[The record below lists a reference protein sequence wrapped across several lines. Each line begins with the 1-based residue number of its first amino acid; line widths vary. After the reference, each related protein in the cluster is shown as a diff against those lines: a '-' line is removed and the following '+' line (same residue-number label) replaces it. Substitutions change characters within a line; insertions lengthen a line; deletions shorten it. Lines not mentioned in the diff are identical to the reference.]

1 MDDTPTPINA
11 PRSLKS
17 RAAIAAR
24 RAMRDLPHIAPLRDY
39 AATLR
44 AENPGTV
51 PEFDP
56 MDGDTEA
63 RPLFLM
69 EKPGPMTDDLA
80 ATGKT
85 GSGFISRDNDD
96 PTAEAIFTFMR
107 QAGIARQDTVL
118 WNVVPWWNGTRTITP
133 AELNAGLQQLDAL
146 IDLLPKL
153 TTIIAVGR
161 RAARAKT
168 AVEKHGLAF
177 YASAHPSPINRAAR
191 PEVWNAIP
199 GIWAEAAAKR

>member
-1 MDDTPTPINA
+1 MDDTRTPIEA

-17 RAAIAAR
+17 PTAIAAR
-24 RAMRDLPHIAPLRDY
+24 RAMGDLPHIALLRDY
-39 AATLR
+39 AAKLR
-44 AENPGTV
+44 ARDAGTV

-56 MDGDTEA
+56 MDGGTEA
-63 RPLFLM
+63 RLLFLM

-118 WNVVPWWNGTRTITP
+118 WNVSWWNGTRKITP
-133 AELNAGLQQLDAL
+133 AELNAGLQQLGAL
-146 IDLLPKL
+146 IDLLPRL
-153 TTIIAVGR
+153 TTVIAVGR
-161 RAARAKT
+161 RAARAKA
-168 AVEKHGLAF
+168 AVEEHGLAF

-199 GIWAEAAAKR
+199 GIWAEAASRG